1 MNQNVPSRFQ
11 DPDIDKKF
19 RYAYVM
25 KPNHNY
31 GVLKPL
37 CQKIVF
43 VVDGWGDN
51 IDKIRKELEA
61 SLVDFDDQKDI
72 IIPTGSSY
80 INMIAGSIIQ
90 RKLAKKYPDKTIS
103 YMMGLW
109 LNGSY
114 VFWRFYSNP
123 EMESYE
129 IIQ

>member
-1 MNQNVPSRFQ
+1 MNEILPSRYQ
-11 DPDIDKKF
+11 DPDLEKKF

-31 GVLKPL
+31 GALKPF
-37 CQKIVF
+37 CQRIVF
-43 VVDGWGDN
+43 AVDGWGDN

-61 SLVDFDDQKDI
+61 SLLDFDDKKDI
-72 IIPTGSSY
+72 IIPAGNSY

-90 RKLAKKYPDKTIS
+90 RKLSEKYSDKNIS

-109 LNGSY
+109 LEGTY
-114 VFWRFYSNP
+114 IFWRFYSNS